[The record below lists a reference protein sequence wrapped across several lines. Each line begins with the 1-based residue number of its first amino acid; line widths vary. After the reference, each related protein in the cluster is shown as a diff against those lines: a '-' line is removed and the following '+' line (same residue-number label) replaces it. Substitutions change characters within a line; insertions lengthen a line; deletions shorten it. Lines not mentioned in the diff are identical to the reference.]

1 MGNTS
6 TNEAAHQHPPHHGH
20 LVTITVDGSPQPIHA
35 GEYRVSQLK
44 TLIRVPAEYELDLV
58 VHGEFR
64 PLDDNAEIKIHG
76 HEVFVSHVRR
86 GGSS

>member
-1 MGNTS
+1 MGTIATS
-6 TNEAAHQHPPHHGH
+6 TAAHHGEPHHGH
-20 LVTITVDGSPQPIHA
+20 LVTITVDGVERHIHA
-35 GEYRVSQLK
+35 GEYRVSHLK
-44 TLIRVPAEYELDLV
+44 TLIGVPTEYELDLV

-64 PLDDNAEIKIHG
+64 ALDDGAEIHVKA

>member
-1 MGNTS
+1 MGTI
-6 TNEAAHQHPPHHGH
+6 TGHETGHHHPHHGH
-20 LVTITVDGSPQPIHA
+20 LVDITVDGSHQSIPP
-35 GEYRVSQLK
+35 GEYRVSHLK
-44 TLIRVPAEYELDLV
+44 TLIRVPADYELDLV

-64 PLDDNAEIKIHG
+64 PLDDNAEIEVKA